1 MPSDSGLPVVRLLIV
16 TFCIRGAM
24 FNAPASWTAVALH
37 RFSLAPQNR
46 PPFQITI
53 EPVLKF
59 PRVLFLGKRLAGEA
73 RRRSIPLVGLRLR
86 SNDAR
91 RLFPQKPSGRQAFW
105 LGPALARSLPPAPG
119 MLVPVR
125 KHLAA
130 LAKTKI
136 PGRSTLCNFQT
147 GS

>member
-1 MPSDSGLPVVRLLIV
+1 MQSDSALPVVRLLIV

-46 PPFQITI
+46 PLFQITI

-73 RRRSIPLVGLRLR
+73 RRRSIPLVGLGLR
-86 SNDAR
+86 CNEAR
-91 RLFPQKPSGRQAFW
+91 RLFPQKPSGRRAFC

-119 MLVPVR
+119 ILVPVR
-125 KHLAA
+125 KYPRRLGQSQNPQPQH
-130 LAKTKI
+130 
-136 PGRSTLCNFQT
+136 PSQF
-147 GS
+147 